1 MIFLQSLVNC
11 FFNLIKKDNLNYY
24 LFFYSKY
31 VLLIIQLLEE
41 FYIFLIFWI
50 RYTIYEQQIN
60 KFIHCSIYFFF
71 FFIKEIFVI
80 FNILFSILFGFI
92 ASEYIPNTNFWII
105 INNDLKMNNAM

>member
-41 FYIFLIFWI
+41 FYIFLIF
-50 RYTIYEQQIN
+50 
-60 KFIHCSIYFFF
+60 
-71 FFIKEIFVI
+71 
-80 FNILFSILFGFI
+80 
-92 ASEYIPNTNFWII
+92 
-105 INNDLKMNNAM
+105 